1 MRTKLLALTYSAWSE
16 AQFTQIVYTPN
27 TFTDT
32 QIANMLKD
40 SGIFNKWQILINY
53 TFIQIKTH
61 HKVQKIERTNQI
73 KNDAEN
79 GWEQKLQEINQVYC
93 EKQKEIVYQ
102 KTTIKNYLENYVD
115 KQSKV
120 RNKIAH
126 GQWLTALH
134 PNNKMKFPEKLTN
147 LQWSEIV
154 VKLNIKDFQYHY
166 CEFIQNFKI
175 NSTLT
180 KELEE
185 LNVFSIMKEFE
196 VHTILGDI
204 IRHLVQSPN
213 KEFNNN
219 YYKNMEKLEIYLN
232 KISNRNY
239 ESFKQDLEMK
249 KQRFKKQAVTFSSV
263 NPIVSKTSLT

>member
-1 MRTKLLALTYSAWSE
+1 MKTKLLALTYSAWSE
-16 AQFTQIVYTPN
+16 AQFVQIVYTPN
-27 TFTDT
+27 AFTT
-32 QIANMLKD
+32 IQINTMLNKT
-40 SGIFNKWQILINY
+40 SGIVNKWKLLIEY
-53 TFIQIKTH
+53 TFI
-61 HKVQKIERTNQI
+61 KIRNQI
-73 KNDAEN
+73 EDYTDNNQEEKLIEIEN
-79 GWEQKLQEINQVYC
+79 QE
-93 EKQKEIVYQ
+93 KE
-102 KTTIKNYLENYVD
+102 IKNYLENYIE

-134 PNNKMKFPEKLTN
+134 SKNKIKFPKKLTN
-147 LQWSEIV
+147 LQWSDTV

-175 NSTLT
+175 DSTLT

-219 YYKNMEKLEIYLN
+219 YYKNMKRLEKYLN
-232 KISNRNY
+232 KMSTRNY

-249 KQRFKKQAVTFSSV
+249 KQRFKK
-263 NPIVSKTSLT
+263 